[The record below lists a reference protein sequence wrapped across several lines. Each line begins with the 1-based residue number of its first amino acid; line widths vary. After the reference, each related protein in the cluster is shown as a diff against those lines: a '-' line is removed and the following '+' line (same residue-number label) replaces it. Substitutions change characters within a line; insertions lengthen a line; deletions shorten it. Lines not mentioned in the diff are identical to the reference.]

1 MRTAGLLCLAALAG
15 APAVAAAPTAPAE
28 PLPAKGVAPGG
39 LRYDFSVARADPDS
53 SVRWCSRLTTSR
65 TLILDGKPHNR
76 FCSGA
81 PRRRLSGGFDL
92 DCGRGPLFLY
102 GAAGAQ
108 TGRIRYIPRRGASV
122 LARRFAVPDGV
133 GVRGTFFV
141 IAVRARSLPATLVVG
156 RRGGGRAQR
165 IRFPKLEELC
175 QGPEGRT
182 RQEIGGIF

>member
-1 MRTAGLLCLAALAG
+1 MLCLAALAG
-15 APAVAAAPTAPAE
+15 TPAVAATPPAPPAPPA

-53 SVRWCSRLTTSR
+53 AVRWCSRLTTSR
-65 TLILDGKPHNR
+65 TIIVDGKPQNR

-102 GAAGAQ
+102 GAAGTQ

-141 IAVRARSLPATLVVG
+141 IAVRARSLPASLVVG

-175 QGPEGRT
+175 QGPQGRT